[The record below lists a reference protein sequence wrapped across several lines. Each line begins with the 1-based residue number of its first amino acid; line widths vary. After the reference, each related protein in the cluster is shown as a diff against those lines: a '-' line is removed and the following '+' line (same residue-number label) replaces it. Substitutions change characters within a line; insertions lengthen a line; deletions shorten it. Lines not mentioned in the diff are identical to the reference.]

1 VKLKTLEEYPN
12 LAERIRLKREMI
24 EVLESARES
33 TTHIIAVAPGG
44 RRANRDRLL
53 GYAEKLS
60 MWAQSLAE
68 EVLAHVEVMR
78 EVDQWLA
85 GLSGDERAVI
95 RKACNLDRGGNKS
108 ALQRE
113 PALQGDEKACR
124 AGIVGALRGAGY
136 AKTDRRL

>member
-95 RKACNLDRGGNKS
+95 RAKFIDRKDGRHVTWTE
-108 ALQRE
+108 A
-113 PALQGDEKACR
+113 ATR
-124 AGIVGALRGAGY
+124 AHCSESQPYKVMKRLAERG
-136 AKTDRRL
+136 LLEL